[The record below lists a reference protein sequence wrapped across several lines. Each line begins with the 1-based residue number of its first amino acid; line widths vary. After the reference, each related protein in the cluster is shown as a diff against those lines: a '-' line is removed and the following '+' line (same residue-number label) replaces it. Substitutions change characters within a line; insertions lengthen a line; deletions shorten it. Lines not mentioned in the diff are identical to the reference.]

1 VNAVHGR
8 CRKEGALVKRVP
20 VVVGRNDR
28 NVGGTRRLLVDDI
41 DSEADAPANL
51 PRVGSASNLPVDS
64 DLDDAGGG
72 CPGTDPES
80 DSGRYS
86 LLIHYLFVSIQ
97 MTYS

>member
-1 VNAVHGR
+1 MASFDTGACSVCSRSFGESYTRCGQHVNAVHGK

-51 PRVGSASNLPVDS
+51 PRVVKLASGLG
-64 DLDDAGGG
+64 LG
-72 CPGTDPES
+72 
-80 DSGRYS
+80 
-86 LLIHYLFVSIQ
+86 
-97 MTYS
+97 

>member
-1 VNAVHGR
+1 MNAVHGK

-51 PRVGSASNLPVDS
+51 PQANSRKLASFAVAAREPTPNRTQVILIYPYIYLYIYLYIYTRSA
-64 DLDDAGGG
+64 
-72 CPGTDPES
+72 
-80 DSGRYS
+80 
-86 LLIHYLFVSIQ
+86 
-97 MTYS
+97 

>member
-1 VNAVHGR
+1 MNAVHGR

-51 PRVGSASNLPVDS
+51 PQVQVGSASNLPVDS
-64 DLDDAGGG
+64 DLDDAAVAAQELT
-72 CPGTDPES
+72 PSQTQVD
-80 DSGRYS
+80 
-86 LLIHYLFVSIQ
+86 IHYLFI
-97 MTYS
+97 TYSYVFR